1 MASNFRPEGRQNS
14 GDKVFEGIP
23 VGKEESALFAAF
35 LNGHDFSPNTRR
47 AFTQDVRK
55 FAAWFST
62 VNKERFVIGRV
73 TTRDVADFR
82 DYLRREQG
90 QAVATVNR
98 ALVTVRRF
106 FSWLTDQGHVP
117 SNTAKKV
124 KELKRMSLA
133 PKGLDRSQVRRLLR
147 EVELRQDVRA
157 AAIFSLLLYTGCR
170 VSDLAN
176 LELADLLLG
185 ERSGTVTFRL
195 GKGNK
200 QRSVPLPLL
209 ARRALQTYLDG
220 RPPVQSQNVFVGE
233 RGALTGRG
241 VRALCDKYSALTGI
255 KLHPHLLRHT
265 MAHEFL
271 AANRNDLVGLAQI
284 LGHESLNTTARYT
297 KRSAEQLADAS
308 ERLTY

>member
-1 MASNFRPEGRQNS
+1 MPSNFRPEGRQNS
-14 GDKVFEGIP
+14 GDKAFKGIL
-23 VGKEESALFAAF
+23 VGKEEPALFAAF
-35 LNGHDFSPNTRR
+35 LSGHDLSANTRR

-55 FAAWFST
+55 FAAWFSRA
-62 VNKERFVIGRV
+62 NKERFVIGRV

-98 ALVTVRRF
+98 ALVMVRRF

-124 KELKRMSLA
+124 KELKRQALA

-185 ERSGTVTFRL
+185 ERSGAAIFRL

-209 ARRALQTYLDG
+209 ARRALQTYLDI
-220 RPPVQSQNVFVGE
+220 RPPVQSQNVFIGE
-233 RGALTGRG
+233 RGALSDRG
-241 VRALCDKYSALTGI
+241 VRALCNKYSALTGI

-265 MAHEFL
+265 MAHQYLED
-271 AANRNDLVGLAQI
+271 NGNDLVGLCNSW
-284 LGHESLNTTARYT
+284 GMSP
-297 KRSAEQLADAS
+297 
-308 ERLTY
+308 